1 MIHIHPI
8 LYQYLC
14 STSSSL
20 VTLPLDIAQTKIL
33 SPKEVNIELSEIK
46 WLLLFPLIFTSQNIV
61 YNELSNIKNTIIRG
75 ALAGFL
81 TSPIYTFL
89 ETKKMYRR
97 LKILPKYDIY
107 FKIILLRQT
116 LFYSILYE
124 ISEFNMEFSNFIA
137 AIIAN
142 TIGFPIKLIAFSYSY
157 SFFIINKKTIKI
169 TALLEILKASI
180 SDGLALFL
188 IYKPSFSPFNI

>member
-1 MIHIHPI
+1 
-8 LYQYLC
+8 
-14 STSSSL
+14 
-20 VTLPLDIAQTKIL
+20 
-33 SPKEVNIELSEIK
+33 
-46 WLLLFPLIFTSQNIV
+46 
-61 YNELSNIKNTIIRG
+61 
-75 ALAGFL
+75 
-81 TSPIYTFL
+81 
-89 ETKKMYRR
+89 MYKR
-97 LKILPKYDIY
+97 LNILPKYDIY

-124 ISEFNMEFSNFIA
+124 ISEFNIAFSNFIA

-142 TIGFPIKLIAFSYSY
+142 SIGFPIKLIALSYSY
-157 SFFIINKKTIKI
+157 SIFVINKKTIKI

>member
-1 MIHIHPI
+1 MIPINPI

-14 STSSSL
+14 STTSSL
-20 VTLPLDIAQTKIL
+20 VTLPIDITQTKIL
-33 SPKEVNIELSEIK
+33 STKEVYIDLSEIK

-61 YNELSNIKNTIIRG
+61 YNELYNIKNTMLRG
-75 ALAGFL
+75 AIAGFL

-97 LKILPKYDIY
+97 LNILPRYEIY
-107 FKIILLRQT
+107 FKIILIRQT
-116 LFYSILYE
+116 IFYSILYE
-124 ISEFNMEFSNFIA
+124 ISQLNIVFSNFIA

-142 TIGFPIKLIAFSYSY
+142 SIGFPIKLIALSYSY
-157 SFFIINKKTIKI
+157 SIFVINKKTIKI
-169 TALLEILKASI
+169 TALLEIIKASI

-188 IYKPSFSPFNI
+188 IYKPSFSPFNY

>member
-8 LYQYLC
+8 LYQYIC

-89 ETKKMYRR
+89 ETKKMYQR
-97 LKILPKYDIY
+97 LKILPKYDTY
-107 FKIILLRQT
+107 FKIILIRQT

-188 IYKPSFSPFNI
+188 IYKPSFSPFNN

>member
-1 MIHIHPI
+1 MIPTNPI

-14 STSSSL
+14 STTSSL
-20 VTLPLDIAQTKIL
+20 VTLPIDIAQTKIL
-33 SPKEVNIELSEIK
+33 STKEVNTDLSEIK

-61 YNELSNIKNTIIRG
+61 YNELYNIKNIMLRG
-75 ALAGFL
+75 AIAGFL

-97 LKILPKYDIY
+97 LNILPRYEIY
-107 FKIILLRQT
+107 FKIILIRQT
-116 LFYSILYE
+116 IFYSILYE
-124 ISEFNMEFSNFIA
+124 ISQLNIAFSNFIA

-142 TIGFPIKLIAFSYSY
+142 SIGFPIKLIALSYSY
-157 SFFIINKKTIKI
+157 SIFVINKKTIKI

-188 IYKPSFSPFNI
+188 IYKPPFSPFNY

>member
-1 MIHIHPI
+1 MIHINPI

-89 ETKKMYRR
+89 ETKKMYQR
-97 LKILPKYDIY
+97 LKILPKYDTY
-107 FKIILLRQT
+107 FKIILIRQT

-124 ISEFNMEFSNFIA
+124 ISKFNMEFSNFIA

-188 IYKPSFSPFNI
+188 IYKPSFSPFNN